1 MSKGHKFTNIPEIPN
16 ASPTSSSP
24 ARHPLVRPQPAP
36 RNQHRALKRPSLLTI
51 APPQTPALVRKTAL
65 PAHDNPRHQHWCA
78 KRPSLLTIDPRHQH
92 WCAKRP
98 SLLTIDPRHQH
109 WCAKRPSLLTI
120 DPRHQHWCAKRP
132 SLLTIDPRHQHW
144 CAKRPSLLTIDPR
157 HQQPQPFPKCNQ
169 VCVNNHGSQLILH
182 EYIKR
187 TSSHPESDRR
197 TCILLTD
204 CLELRLHKQIT
215 QPCRLNQERQRSCAR
230 KASSSRHGLVRGTF
244 LDRTHLASRR
254 RPCGQRRS
262 WRDGSL
268 NRC

>member
-51 APPQTPALVRKTAL
+51 APP
-65 PAHDNPRHQHWCA
+65 RHQHWCA
-78 KRPSLLTIDPRHQH
+78 KQ
-92 WCAKRP
+92 
-98 SLLTIDPRHQH
+98 
-109 WCAKRPSLLTI
+109 
-120 DPRHQHWCAKRP
+120 
-132 SLLTIDPRHQHW
+132 
-144 CAKRPSLLTIDPR
+144 PSLLTIDPR

>member
-78 KRPSLLTIDPRHQH
+78 KQ
-92 WCAKRP
+92 
-98 SLLTIDPRHQH
+98 
-109 WCAKRPSLLTI
+109 PSLLTI

-230 KASSSRHGLVRGTF
+230 RASSSRRGLVRGTF
-244 LDRTHLASRR
+244 LGRTHLASRR

-268 NRC
+268 SRC